1 MKADPVAHAG
11 SVRVIEASPPPS
23 SSPTRMP
30 GHAVGTAVKAEPAE
44 GSKGVHSLIDSHGR
58 ILRDLRVSITDR
70 CNFRCLYCLPETE
83 AAQNFYRGHW
93 AHMPNPAPIAQQWVP
108 KSNILSFEEIERVV
122 RVAVGFGIQ
131 KIRLTGGEPLL
142 RHNIEDLVARISKIS
157 GIADLAMTTNGFLF
171 PQKARAL
178 REAGLRRVSFSL
190 DSLDRDNFKKITGR
204 DGLNEVLDGIRI
216 AQELGFHPVKVN
228 AVIIRDIN
236 DGEIEA
242 LAEFARECNVNLR
255 FIEFM
260 PLDSA
265 RAWQKEMVVPARE
278 IMQRLQRRFP
288 YPGSSRREEAQSEV
302 RSAKCQGRGEG
313 QLQTRNPDPLRNLD
327 RSLVTSAATAPVALL
342 PVQSENKSETAKRWR
357 FSDGRGEIGIIAP
370 VSEPFC
376 GHCNR
381 IRLTAD
387 GKIRTCLFSVI
398 EHDLRPLLR
407 GDATDAGI
415 GDWLKRVVWR
425 KEARHH
431 IGEPDFVPPSRS
443 MSCIGG

>member
-1 MKADPVAHAG
+1 MIRANLLV
-11 SVRVIEASPPPS
+11 
-23 SSPTRMP
+23 
-30 GHAVGTAVKAEPAE
+30 
-44 GSKGVHSLIDSHGR
+44 DSHGR
-58 ILRDLRVSITDR
+58 ILRDLRVSVTDR

-93 AHMPNPAPIAQQWVP
+93 AHMPAPAPIVQQWMP
-108 KSNILSFEEIERVV
+108 KTSILSYEEIERVV
-122 RVAVGFGIQ
+122 RVAADLGIQ

-142 RHNIEDLVARISKIS
+142 RPDVEHLVGLLAKVA

-171 PQKARAL
+171 PQKARSL
-178 REAGLRRVSFSL
+178 RAAGLGRVSFSM
-190 DSLDRDNFKKITGR
+190 DSLDRKNFQKITGR
-204 DGLNEVLDGIRI
+204 DGLDAVLSGIRL

-228 AVIIRDIN
+228 AVIIRGIN
-236 DGEIEA
+236 DHELES
-242 LAEFARECNVNLR
+242 LAGFARERNVFFR

-265 RAWQKEMVVPARE
+265 RAWAKEMVVSGRE
-278 IMQRLQRRFP
+278 ILERLQKSF
-288 YPGSSRREEAQSEV
+288 
-302 RSAKCQGRGEG
+302 
-313 QLQTRNPDPLRNLD
+313 QLKAIPPNNP
-327 RSLVTSAATAPVALL
+327 
-342 PVQSENKSETAKRWR
+342 SETARRWS
-357 FSDGRGEIGIIAP
+357 FADGRGEIGIIAP

-387 GKIRTCLFSVI
+387 GKIRTCLFSVA

-407 GDATDAGI
+407 DGASDDELGE
-415 GDWLKRVVWR
+415 WLKTIVLG

-431 IGEPDFVPPSRS
+431 IGEPDFVPPPRS